1 MDVTGHSLG
10 TIVSSQAVVNLSY
23 AELEN
28 VGQVVLFDGPDVSR
42 SLEKMEG
49 ISAKKIQE
57 AGKHVT
63 YYVNPFDIVSMLN
76 REKP

>member
-42 SLEKMEG
+42 SLEKNG
-49 ISAKKIQE
+49 R
-57 AGKHVT
+57 H
-63 YYVNPFDIVSMLN
+63 FC
-76 REKP
+76 